1 MKSLEQLLHSYQSL
15 PLGWDG
21 YGGVPA
27 HQSSVED
34 ALTWLATLPA
44 EGPLPLSMLAGDGEV
59 SLYWSYPDVVYLE
72 VSFPGDVTC
81 HFIASRENERYAS
94 DDLDVCTASQDSEFM
109 RLYNLAMDNKRNVNE
124 THG

>member
-1 MKSLEQLLHSYQSL
+1 MKSLEQLLHSYQSF

-27 HQSSVED
+27 HQSSVEA

-59 SLYWSYPDVVYLE
+59 SLYWSYPDVGYLE
-72 VSFPGDVTC
+72 VSFPGDTTC
-81 HFIASRENERYAS
+81 HFIASCDHERYAS
-94 DDLDVCTASQDSEFM
+94 DDLDICAASQDSEFM
-109 RLYNLAMDNKRNVNE
+109 RFYNLAMDNKRNVNE